1 MVGFAFKEALKS
13 FKRAKLHS
21 LFSLLSTCI
30 GLYLILFS
38 FMVIEYS
45 EVLERKIK
53 DGFVLSLFLEDSLSQ
68 NEISSLKSLLKEKSY
83 CKSIVFISKDEAA
96 EKFIKETGED
106 FRTVLDYNP
115 LPATI
120 NLSLSEEYFSKEKL
134 ELISK
139 ELREIKGV
147 ESVGFQTSVFEK
159 ILNLIESSRKYIFG
173 IAGLLFFIAIYLV
186 YSTLKLIIHSK
197 AEEIETMKLVG
208 AKISF
213 IKLPITIFGVF
224 IGFLSGAISS
234 LLILGTNYFLDRYFF
249 FHINFISPSIY
260 IVGSMLL
267 GIMLGVVTSL
277 FAMRNISFRV
287 R

>member
-21 LFSLLSTCI
+21 LFALLSTCI

-45 EVLERKIK
+45 QVLERKIK

-83 CKSIVFISKDEAA
+83 CNSIVFISKDEAA

-139 ELREIKGV
+139 ELREIKGI
-147 ESVGFQTSVFEK
+147 ESVGFQTSLFEK

-208 AKISF
+208 AKIAF
-213 IKLPITIFGVF
+213 IKLPIIIFGIFMGV
-224 IGFLSGAISS
+224 LSGAISS
-234 LLILGTNYFLDRYFF
+234 LLILGTDYFLNKYFF
-249 FHINFISPSIY
+249 FHLNFISPSIY
-260 IVGSMLL
+260 ILGSIIL

>member
-159 ILNLIESSRKYIFG
+159 ILNLIESLRKYIFG